1 MTIDCLTY
9 CGPKKW
15 TPTTAEFGLLKI
27 PELSCK
33 PLHDEKVMV
42 WCGFNAST
50 VIKPFFFY
58 YMEMQDS
65 CFEIVGVTG
74 ERYADVLLNRII
86 PSLTDKHLLKST
98 TFMQDSAPLHVARQD
113 LLRRLFGDDRVLS
126 HRFRYAW
133 FPRSPD
139 LNLCDYCL

>member
-1 MTIDCLTY
+1 MRKL
-9 CGPKKW
+9 
-15 TPTTAEFGLLKI
+15 
-27 PELSCK
+27 
-33 PLHDEKVMV
+33 
-42 WCGFNAST
+42 WCGVDLMPLPLSSL
-50 VIKPFFFY
+50 FF